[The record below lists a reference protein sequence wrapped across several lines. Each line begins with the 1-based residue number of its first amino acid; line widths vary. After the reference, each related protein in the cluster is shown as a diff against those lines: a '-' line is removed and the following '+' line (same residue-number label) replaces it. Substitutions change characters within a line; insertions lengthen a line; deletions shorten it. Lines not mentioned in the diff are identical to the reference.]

1 MSNSQI
7 LYVVHCIDTEGPLKE
22 DLSAT
27 FTRLKN
33 IFRIELEP
41 TIENLRKLQNKE
53 LDLGNHTDAIA
64 DLLAPELLRYNEDWN
79 SIDLMLEE
87 ILSQDFRQKMLD
99 DSGLGWVYSWHCM
112 DHVGFAENP
121 RHKDYGYGS
130 IYRHYRKKL
139 DDSMSIRD
147 ELNWHFHPYS
157 ITRHPLH
164 AATSYAN
171 SYHELIQILCRR
183 ILDEHWFPV
192 VNRPGFHSERPD
204 SHFFLEQWIPFDY
217 ANQFTEEE
225 TNQPDLTG
233 GRFGDWTRAP
243 KSWRGY
249 HPSHDDYQREGS
261 CNRTIF
267 RCLNLGTRL
276 RTLKEDNVREAFE
289 EAQTYGRAV
298 LAFAD
303 HDWRDLRPDISKL
316 QEMLC
321 KVKVEYPN
329 VQIRFSGAEEAAVAV
344 SGYEGNR
351 TPVIQME
358 LVENR
363 LEVEVVDGEIFGP
376 QPFLAIKSKDG
387 NYYHDNL
394 DVQIHRKKWVYI
406 FDELTLHLDAIK
418 TIAVGSAGK
427 YGKYCVVSLDL

>member
-1 MSNSQI
+1 MSSIQI

-22 DLSAT
+22 DLAAT
-27 FTRLKN
+27 FSRLKN
-33 IFRIELEP
+33 IFKIELEP
-41 TIENLRKLQNKE
+41 TIENLRKLQNRE
-53 LDLGNHTDAIA
+53 LDLGSDTDAIA

-112 DHVGFAENP
+112 DHVGFSENP

-276 RTLKEDNVREAFE
+276 RTLKEQNVREAFD
-289 EAQTYGRAV
+289 EAQKYGRAV

-344 SGYEGNR
+344 SGFEGNR

-394 DVQIHRKKWVYI
+394 DVQIHRKKWIYI
-406 FDELTLHLDAIK
+406 FDELTLHLDSIK

>member
-1 MSNSQI
+1 MSSAQI

-22 DLSAT
+22 DLAAT
-27 FTRLKN
+27 FSRLKN
-33 IFRIELEP
+33 IFKIELEP
-41 TIENLRKLQNKE
+41 TIENLRKLQNRE
-53 LDLGNHTDAIA
+53 LDLGSDTDAIA

-112 DHVGFAENP
+112 DHVGFSENP

-276 RTLKEDNVREAFE
+276 RTLKEENVREAFD
-289 EAQTYGRAV
+289 EAEKYGRAV

-344 SGYEGNR
+344 SGFEGNR

-394 DVQIHRKKWVYI
+394 DVQIHRKKWIYI
-406 FDELTLHLDAIK
+406 FDELTLHLDSIK